1 MIKSN
6 KSNIDKILK
15 KALPAASLLV
25 HNWREAVLTVAI
37 MHVTIC
43 NKGE

>member
-15 KALPAASLLV
+15 KALPVASLLV
-25 HNWREAVLTVAI
+25 HSWREVVLAVAMIHST
-37 MHVTIC
+37 TC

>member
-15 KALPAASLLV
+15 KALPTASLLV
-25 HNWREAVLTVAI
+25 HSQREAVLVVTMV
-37 MHVTIC
+37 HYTIC

>member
-25 HNWREAVLTVAI
+25 HSWSEAVLAVAKEHI
-37 MHVTIC
+37 SIC
-43 NKGE
+43 NKRE

>member
-15 KALPAASLLV
+15 KALPMGSFLV
-25 HNWREAVLTVAI
+25 HSWREAFLAAAMI
-37 MHVTIC
+37 HSTIC
-43 NKGE
+43 NKEE